1 MKVYTMK
8 RHKLFIVFGCLIVFH
23 FLMALGCV
31 TTSTSVLK
39 MPEGL
44 PPIVKE
50 YKHITLNGNI
60 PGMMNTGIYINQGET
75 YSILA
80 IGSIDLWP
88 AGLGRAAP
96 ADYKYHDVRPEHG
109 WPLMARVGGKE
120 GVLNRYFCPLSL
132 VNGYTQNAWS
142 SGNLYL
148 GIKDGPV
155 DVYGEPL
162 NPHYYNHNTGS
173 FKVDIIVWQK
183 EDYVQIADF
192 FEQMKA
198 KDQNNEAVID
208 ALAQAIT
215 YKELSLAKAKAS
227 KEIEETEKEIQAL
240 KEKPEPKKEQDVKP
254 TPEERPVI
262 QPGPATVKAE
272 KQEKVAQLESKLA
285 KLTERLDQLERMKEE
300 LKEERRKS
308 SLLAKELEE
317 KEKTEKDLLVKLE
330 HGSKAPPVIVIASPH
345 EGSTVEVKVITFSGV
360 AEDDQGL
367 KRLEIFINGKPI
379 KKKADRGVSVTK
391 SPTRLDFRERVALER
406 GENRLKILAVD
417 TDDLTCEKTLTVHYV
432 ARRKNIWAVVIGINN
447 YPNIRKLKYAVN
459 DAKLFYNHLVKYN
472 QIPAENVNLL
482 INQEATL
489 TKLRSTLGTHLK
501 NRAGKEDMVIIFFAG
516 HGATEKDAMSPDGDG
531 LEKYLLPYDADPKD
545 LYATALPMGEI
556 SRIFSRIRSERLVF
570 IADSCYSGASGGRTI
585 GVTDIR
591 ANISEAFLER
601 IASGKGRVIITASGA
616 NEVSAENDEIQH
628 GVFTYYLVEGLRG
641 KADADKDGL
650 ITIDEVYR
658 YVSEHVPRAT
668 GQEQHPIKKGTV
680 EGRLILSIV
689 N

>member
-1 MKVYTMK
+1 VKK
-8 RHKLFIVFGCLIVFH
+8 HKFCMAFLFLSILH
-23 FLMALGCV
+23 FLMASGCM

-39 MPEGL
+39 TPESFS
-44 PPIVKE
+44 PIIKE

-60 PGMMNTGIYINQGET
+60 PGMMNTGIYINKGET

-80 IGSIDLWP
+80 TGSVDLWP
-88 AGLGRAAP
+88 AGLGTAAP

-120 GVLNRYFCPLSL
+120 GDMTKYFCPLWL
-132 VNGYTQNAWS
+132 VNGYTQTAWS

-155 DVYGEPL
+155 DSYGEPL
-162 NPHYYNHNTGS
+162 NPQYYTRNTGS

-192 FEQMKA
+192 FEEMKA
-198 KDQNNEAVID
+198 RDPNNKAVTD
-208 ALAQAIT
+208 ALEQSIT
-215 YKELSLAKAKAS
+215 FKEISLAKAKAS

-240 KEKPEPKKEQDVKP
+240 KEEPEPKKEQAMKP
-254 TPEERPVI
+254 APEERTVI
-262 QPGPATVKAE
+262 QPGPAEVKAE
-272 KQEKVAQLESKLA
+272 KKEKVAQLESKLA
-285 KLTERLDQLERMKEE
+285 KLTERLDQLERMREE
-300 LKEERRKS
+300 LEEERKKS

-317 KEKTEKDLLVKLE
+317 KDKREKDLLVKLE
-330 HGSKAPPVIVIASPH
+330 HGSKAPPVIVIASPQ
-345 EGSTVEVKVITFSGV
+345 EGSTVEVKIITFSGV

-367 KRLEIFINGKPI
+367 SRVEIFINGKPI
-379 KKKADRGVSVTK
+379 KKKEDRGVTVTK
-391 SPTRLDFRERVALER
+391 SQTRLDFRERIPLER
-406 GENRLKILAVD
+406 GENRIKIRAVD
-417 TDDLTCEKTLTVHYV
+417 TDGLTCEKTLTVHYV
-432 ARRKNIWAVVIGINN
+432 ERRKNIWAVVIGINN
-447 YPNIRKLKYAVN
+447 YPNIRTLKYAVN
-459 DAKLFYNHLVKYN
+459 DARLFYNHLVKYN

-489 TKLRSTLGTHLK
+489 TKLRSTLGTQLK

-585 GVTDIR
+585 GITDIR

-601 IASGKGRVIITASGA
+601 IAGGKGRVIITASGA
-616 NEVSAENDEIQH
+616 NEVSAENDELQH

-641 KADADKDGL
+641 KADADKDRL

-668 GQEQHPIKKGTV
+668 GQEQHPVKKGTV

>member
-1 MKVYTMK
+1 VKK
-8 RHKLFIVFGCLIVFH
+8 HKSCMAFIFLSILH
-23 FLMALGCV
+23 FLMASGCM
-31 TTSTSVLK
+31 TTSSSVLPTPK
-39 MPEGL
+39 SL

-60 PGMMNTGIYINQGET
+60 PGMINTGIYINQGET

-80 IGSIDLWP
+80 TGSIDLWP
-88 AGLGRAAP
+88 AGLGREPP
-96 ADYKYHDVRPEHG
+96 ADYQYHDVGPEQG
-109 WPLMARVGGKE
+109 WPLMARFGEKE
-120 GVLNRYFCPLSL
+120 GVMNKYFCPLWL
-132 VNGYTQNAWS
+132 VNGYTQTAWS

-148 GIKDGPV
+148 GIRDGPV
-155 DVYGEPL
+155 DVSGEPL
-162 NPHYYNHNTGS
+162 NPQYYTYNTGS

-183 EDYVQIADF
+183 EDYVQIVDF
-192 FEQMKA
+192 FEETKA
-198 KDQNNEAVID
+198 KDPDNVAIKD
-208 ALAQAIT
+208 ALEQAIT
-215 YKELSLAKAKAS
+215 YKDISLAKAKAS

-240 KEKPEPKKEQDVKP
+240 KKEEPEPKKEQAVKP
-254 TPEERPVI
+254 TPEERPVVHEPRPI
-262 QPGPATVKAE
+262 TVKPE
-272 KQEKVAQLESKLA
+272 KKERVTQLESKLA

-300 LKEERRKS
+300 LEEERKKS

-317 KEKTEKDLLVKLE
+317 KEKTEKDLMVKLE
-330 HGSKAPPVIVIASPH
+330 HGPTAPPVIVIATPQEDSK
-345 EGSTVEVKVITFSGV
+345 VEVKVITFSGV

-367 KRLEIFINGKPI
+367 TRLEIFINGKPI
-379 KKKADRGVSVTK
+379 KKKTDRGVRLTK
-391 SPTRLDFRERVALER
+391 RPTRLNFKERISLEK
-406 GENRLKILAVD
+406 GKNRIKVRAVD
-417 TDDLTCEKTLTVHYV
+417 TDDLACEKTLTVHYV
-432 ARRKNIWAVVIGINN
+432 ERRKKIWAVVIGINS
-447 YPNIRKLKYAVN
+447 YSNIRTLKYAVN
-459 DAKLFYNHLVKYN
+459 DARLFYNHLVKYN
-472 QIPAENVNLL
+472 QIPAENVKLL

-489 TKLRSTLGTHLK
+489 TRLRSTLGTHLK
-501 NRAGKEDMVIIFFAG
+501 NRAGKDDMVIIFFAG

-585 GVTDIR
+585 GIADIR

-601 IASGKGRVIITASGA
+601 IAGGKGRVIITASGA
-616 NEVSAENDEIQH
+616 NEVSEENDELQH

-668 GQEQHPIKKGTV
+668 GQEQHPVKKGTV

>member
-1 MKVYTMK
+1 MKW
-8 RHKLFIVFGCLIVFH
+8 HKLSIVLGCLIAFH
-23 FLMALGCV
+23 FLMTLGCV

-39 MPEGL
+39 MPERL
-44 PPIVKE
+44 PPIIKE

-60 PGMMNTGIYINQGET
+60 PGMRNTGIYIHEGET

-80 IGSIDLWP
+80 TGSIDLWP

-96 ADYKYHDVRPEHG
+96 PDYQYHDVRPEHG
-109 WPLMARVGGKE
+109 WPLMARVGEKK
-120 GVLNRYFCPLSL
+120 GVLNRYFCPLWL
-132 VNGYTQNAWS
+132 VNGFTQTAWS
-142 SGNLYL
+142 SGHIYL
-148 GIKDGPV
+148 GTKDGPV
-155 DVYGEPL
+155 DEYGEPL
-162 NPHYYNHNTGS
+162 NPHYYNLNTGS
-173 FKVDIIVWQK
+173 FKVDIIVWQR

-192 FEQMKA
+192 FEEMKE
-198 KDQNNEAVID
+198 KDPDNMAVKD
-208 ALAQAIT
+208 ALEQAIT
-215 YKELSLAKAKAS
+215 YKDIYMAKAEAS
-227 KEIEETEKEIQAL
+227 KEIEETRKEIQAL
-240 KEKPEPKKEQDVKP
+240 KEEPGPKKDQAVEPASEKKP
-254 TPEERPVI
+254 VP
-262 QPGPATVKAE
+262 QPGPATAQAE
-272 KQEKVAQLESKLA
+272 KQEKVARLESKLA
-285 KLTERLDQLERMKEE
+285 KLTDTLARLEKMKTELE
-300 LKEERRKS
+300 EERKKS

-317 KEKTEKDLLVKLE
+317 KDRKEKDLLVKLKR
-330 HGSKAPPVIVIASPH
+330 GSKAPPVIVIASPQ

-367 KRLEIFINGKPI
+367 TRLEIFINGKPI

-391 SPTRLDFRERVALER
+391 SLTRLGFRERIPLEK
-406 GENRLKILAVD
+406 GENRIKVRVVD

-432 ARRKNIWAVVIGINN
+432 ERRKKIWAVVIGIND

-459 DAKLFYNHLVKYN
+459 DARLFYDHLVKYN
-472 QIPAENVNLL
+472 QIPAENVDLL
-482 INQEATL
+482 INREATI
-489 TKLRSTLGTHLK
+489 TRLRSTLGTHLK

-531 LEKYLLPYDADPKD
+531 LEKYLLPYNADPKD

-585 GVTDIR
+585 GITDIR

-601 IASGKGRVIITASGA
+601 IAGGKGRVIITASGA
-616 NEVSAENDEIQH
+616 NEVSAEKDELRH

-658 YVSEHVPRAT
+658 YVSERVPRAT